1 MPYSVTQKSS
11 ILLGD
16 GVLINLTITTRNW
29 IANNYFLIGFKNGLH
44 QGEFAGHPSSQYAI
58 QQI

>member
-1 MPYSVTQKSS
+1 MPYSVTQKKFH
-11 ILLGD
+11 LLGD

-29 IANNYFLIGFKNGLH
+29 IANNYLLISFKNGLH